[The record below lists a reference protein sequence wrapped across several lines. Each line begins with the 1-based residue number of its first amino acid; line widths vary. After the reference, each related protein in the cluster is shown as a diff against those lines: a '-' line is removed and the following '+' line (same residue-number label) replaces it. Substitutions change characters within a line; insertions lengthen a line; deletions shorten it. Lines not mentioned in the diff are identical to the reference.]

1 MKMKFLLA
9 LIIILISLECY
20 SQQSNELRTY
30 FGSIDSK
37 LLRNESLVGGASY
50 DNENSYEFG
59 VKYLRKLTSKL
70 SLETGINYL
79 STKVKITP
87 SFTGTTVNSKQENLK
102 LISIPIY
109 ANYSFGKYF
118 FLNGGPILDLQNSTE
133 SFDSQSGIGYGI
145 GLGGK
150 YDFDKFLI
158 YLNPNFKRHSVI
170 PFEKENHHQK
180 LTEFGIQLG
189 VGYKF

>member
-30 FGSIDSK
+30 FGIIDSK

-87 SFTGTTVNSKQENLK
+87 SFTGTTVNSRQVDLK

-118 FLNGGPILDLQNSTE
+118 FLNGGPILDFQNSTE

-145 GLGGK
+145 GLGG
-150 YDFDKFLI
+150 
-158 YLNPNFKRHSVI
+158 
-170 PFEKENHHQK
+170 
-180 LTEFGIQLG
+180 
-189 VGYKF
+189 

>member
-1 MKMKFLLA
+1 MKFLLA

-30 FGSIDSK
+30 FGIMDSK
-37 LLRNESLVGGASY
+37 LLRNESLDGGASY
-50 DNENSYEFG
+50 DNENTYELG

-87 SFTGTTVNSKQENLK
+87 SFTGTTVNSRQEDLK

-118 FLNGGPILDLQNSTE
+118 FLNGGPILDFQNSTE
-133 SFDSQSGIGYGI
+133 SFDTQSGIGYGI